1 MKGMMSM
8 IKNLKPLQS
17 LSTEIMTETQAQL
30 IRSIEQQLENL
41 MLLND
46 DLAYE
51 YECELYYDCN
61 EDEEP
66 QPIVENFTPELLT
79 ELENLVYQFDN

>member
-1 MKGMMSM
+1 M
-8 IKNLKPLQS
+8 IKNLNLLQS
-17 LSTEIMTETQAQL
+17 ISTETMTETQAQL

-46 DLAYE
+46 DLAYQ

-79 ELENLVYQFDN
+79 ELEKVVYEYD